1 MKHQRGST
9 SYNKQ
14 FRSSGVSRAIRISRD
29 PRSVATRPVWLSDVL
44 ETLNWKEMF
53 ARKLWAAA

>member
-29 PRSVATRPVWLSDVL
+29 PRSVATRPVWLVDAVAPVMKWMSRAV
-44 ETLNWKEMF
+44 
-53 ARKLWAAA
+53 A

>member
-14 FRSSGVSRAIRISRD
+14 FRSSGTSRAIRISRD
-29 PRSVATRPVWLSDVL
+29 PRSVATRPLWLSDIL
-44 ETLNWKEMF
+44 P
-53 ARKLWAAA
+53 AAARWMGRAIA